1 MVQVSAADA
10 AKLRKMTGAG
20 MMDCKKALEETG
32 GDFEKAADVIR
43 KRGLLVAS
51 KRADRDA
58 NEGCVLASISA
69 DGKFGVVTAL
79 NSETEFVAKNADF
92 IALAESINKIAL
104 ESKPANIDALKSTQ
118 VNGRTVSDLITD
130 KVGITGEKMDLSF
143 FGSVQAEKVIA
154 YIHPGNQLATI
165 VGFNKAGMDEQVYKD
180 VAMQVAAMFPVAVDK
195 DSIAADVLEKEREIG
210 RDQAR
215 QEGKPENMIEKI
227 AEGKL
232 QKFVKERTLLN
243 QEYIKDNKKTIA
255 QFLQSIDK
263 DLTVTAFK
271 RFGLKD

>member
-1 MVQVSAADA
+1 MVQISAADA

-58 NEGCVLASISA
+58 TEGCVLASVTA
-69 DGKFGVVTAL
+69 DGKFGVLTAL
-79 NSETEFVAKNADF
+79 NCETDFVGKNADF
-92 IALAESINKIAL
+92 IALADSINKKAL
-104 ESKPANIDALKSTQ
+104 EVKPASLDALKATQ
-118 VNGRTVSDLITD
+118 IDGRAVSDLITD
-130 KVGITGEKMDLSF
+130 KIGITGEKMDLSF
-143 FGSVQAEKVIA
+143 FGSVQAEKVVA
-154 YIHPGNQLATI
+154 YIHPGNQLCTV
-165 VGFNKAGMDEQVYKD
+165 VGFNKAGMDDQIYKD

-195 DSIAADVLEKEREIG
+195 DSIPAETLAKELELGRE
-210 RDQAR
+210 QAR

-243 QEYIKDNKKTIA
+243 QEYIKDNKQTIK

-263 DLTVTAFK
+263 DLTVTDFK